1 MEDTKLMKQIK
12 NLVERQ
18 ENLYLKGDFTRHEVK
33 ELDQMKVELD
43 RLWDL
48 LRRRR
53 ALRNAGKDPD
63 EARIRPA
70 GIVENYEQ

>member
-12 NLVERQ
+12 NLVERK

-70 GIVENYEQ
+70 EVVENYEQ

>member
-12 NLVERQ
+12 GLVER
-18 ENLYLKGDFTRHEVK
+18 EEGLYLKGNFTRHEVK
-33 ELDQMKVELD
+33 ELGRLKIELD

-53 ALRNAGKDPD
+53 ALRNAGMDPD
-63 EARIRPA
+63 EAQIRSA
-70 GIVENYEQ
+70 EVVENYEQ